1 MRRLQN
7 GAHSKCRINQF
18 ARHEADGGRGSDN
31 RIQNQGKGKIMKR
44 RSNFSLNALLS
55 AFGAFVILCLFTA
68 GICAALRRKLT
79 A

>member
-1 MRRLQN
+1 MPR
-7 GAHSKCRINQF
+7 QF
-18 ARHEADGGRGSDN
+18 SLRHEADGGRSSDD
-31 RIQNQGKGKIMKR
+31 RIQNQGKGKAMKR

-68 GICAALRRKLT
+68 GICAALRRKLI